1 MYLTILGNNGPF
13 PAPGGACSSYLL
25 ESDSGETKL
34 LIDAGTGSLARLM
47 DIARPETLDAVV
59 LSHLHFDHMS
69 DLLPMQY
76 ALQFSARER
85 PLPRV
90 PPPPP
95 RARARAVG
103 VPVLRSLRPR
113 GHRRGRNAAALHP
126 RRAPGGG
133 FLRGRGGRRGQVRLY
148 RETRTSTRRWSCSRM
163 AATCCWPTPGFR
175 APTGRRKS
183 RTSPLRTAGRWRATC
198 ARGRSCS
205 HTSTRST
212 TRRRCSTKRA
222 GITLPRS
229 LPASGNV
236 TGV

>member
-85 PLPRV
+85 PLPLFLPRRPERV
-90 PPPPP
+90 
-95 RARARAVG
+95 RALLECPYYDLFDHEDIAVG
-103 VPVLRSLRPR
+103 EMRLRFIPAVHPVEGSCVAVEGDGAKFVFTGDTNLDP
-113 GHRRGRNAAALHP
+113 ALELFADGCDLLLADAGLS
-126 RRAPGGG
+126 RADWTDKKPHLSASHCGA
-133 FLRGRGGRRGQVRLY
+133 L
-148 RETRTSTRRWSCSRM
+148 
-163 AATCCWPTPGFR
+163 
-175 APTGRRKS
+175 
-183 RTSPLRTAGRWRATC
+183 
-198 ARGRSCS
+198 ARDV
-205 HTSTRST
+205 
-212 TRRRCSTKRA
+212 RA
-222 GITLPRS
+222 GALLLTHLNPLYDPQALLDEARRDY
-229 LPASGNV
+229 PAAELARLGERYRV
-236 TGV
+236 